1 MLFPPSRADME
12 MDVMIRYIDD
22 DINEP
27 EEGFLVVT
35 EITTTHPQDENNLV
49 LIRNGVALMIIE
61 DNDGKNAKSIHI

>member
-35 EITTTHPQDENNLV
+35 EITTTDPQDENNLV
-49 LIRNGVALMIIE
+49 PIRNGVALMIIE
-61 DNDGKNAKSIHI
+61 DNDGKNAESIHI